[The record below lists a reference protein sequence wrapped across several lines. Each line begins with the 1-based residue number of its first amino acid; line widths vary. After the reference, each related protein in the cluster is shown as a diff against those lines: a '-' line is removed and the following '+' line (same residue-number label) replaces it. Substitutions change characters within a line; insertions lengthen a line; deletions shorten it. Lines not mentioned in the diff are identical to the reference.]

1 MFRFL
6 RTIPKLSFGRFDI
19 NTTEQQKITK
29 AILANSDN
37 CGDII
42 CGEPK
47 LVKNI
52 IRFGD
57 RHNNKTNFQPHQYST
72 LPITNKGNPELCCEF
87 YGFSKCQDCS
97 M

>member
-6 RTIPKLSFGRFDI
+6 RTIPRLSFGRFDI

-42 CGEPK
+42 CGDPK
-47 LVKNI
+47 MVKNI
-52 IRFGD
+52 IKYGEKNGRETI
-57 RHNNKTNFQPHQYST
+57 REEP
-72 LPITNKGNPELCCEF
+72 LERGNPELCCEF
-87 YGFSKCQDCS
+87 YGFSKCKDCS

>member
-42 CGEPK
+42 CGDPK
-47 LVKNI
+47 IVKNI
-52 IRFGD
+52 IKYGEKGV
-57 RHNNKTNFQPHQYST
+57 NGNTTKGGALVN
-72 LPITNKGNPELCCEF
+72 GNPELCCEF
-87 YGFSKCQDCS
+87 YGFSKCKDCN